1 MKRVLVIDDEKD
13 FNYFIKYNL
22 QFINPDFRVLTAS
35 AGKAGIRKAI
45 REKPDIILLDIMM
58 PKMNGYEVLKK
69 LKKSEKT
76 LSIPVVMLS
85 AKCDEESMIEA
96 SGLFC
101 EDYMTKPINLNEL
114 RAKIDEVLSRF
125 D

>member
-1 MKRVLVIDDEKD
+1 MKKLLIIDDEKD

-22 QFINPDFRVLTAS
+22 QFINPEFRVLTAS
-35 AGKAGIRKAI
+35 NGKAGIRKAI

-76 LSIPVVMLS
+76 ISIPVVMLS
-85 AKCDEESMIEA
+85 AKSDEESMIEA

-114 RAKIDEVLSRF
+114 RAKIDEVLLRF